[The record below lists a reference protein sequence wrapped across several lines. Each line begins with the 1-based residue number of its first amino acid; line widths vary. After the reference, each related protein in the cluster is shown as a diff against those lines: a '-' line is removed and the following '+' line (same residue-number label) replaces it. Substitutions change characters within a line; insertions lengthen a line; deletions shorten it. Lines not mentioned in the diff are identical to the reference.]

1 MSRARL
7 GQHFLIRGRTLER
20 IAAAACPSSEPLVVE
35 IGPGKGAL
43 TRHLL
48 RRCARLIAIEIDPVL
63 AAELRARFAAEPK
76 LEIVHADALQL
87 DWAQWGPAVVAGN
100 LPYYA
105 ATPILEQTWRR
116 PAVRRA
122 VYLIQKEV
130 ASRVTARPGSR
141 DYGALSVEAQWL
153 AEVDSLFDVP
163 PEAFAPPPKV
173 WSTVIRIRPRPPDP
187 PAADLEAFLR
197 FVRRCF
203 HQKRKTL
210 RNNLRGAFPP
220 ESIRLLPEAGLRAEQ
235 LSRLQF
241 AELYRRLVG
250 WRGEEK
256 TDAAHDHGTG
266 NRTGD
271 VSDE

>member
-20 IAAAACPSSEPLVVE
+20 IAAAACPAAEPLVVE

-48 RRCARLIAIEIDPVL
+48 PRCARLIAIEIDPVL
-63 AAELRARFAAEPK
+63 AAELRTRFAAEPK
-76 LEIVHADALQL
+76 LEIVNADAVEADLT
-87 DWAQWGPAVVAGN
+87 QWGPAVVAGN

-105 ATPILEQTWRR
+105 ATPILEQTWRQ
-116 PAVRRA
+116 PSIRRA

-187 PAADLEAFLR
+187 PAADPEAFLR
-197 FVRRCF
+197 FVRLCF

-210 RNNLRGAFPP
+210 RNNLRAAFPL
-220 ESIRLLPEAGLRAEQ
+220 ERIRLLPEAGMRAEQ

-241 AELYRRLVG
+241 AHLYQRLVG
-250 WRGEEK
+250 WPREET

-266 NRTGD
+266 YRTGD